1 MSTELI
7 KYGYFWVPGN
17 EFNEFVLEWKAKAEL
32 IEPDAMYLHH
42 PVHATLF
49 LFYGEKQKESKYTSL
64 ISNTSPDFPSAQW
77 VVFENDAVTGGDTL
91 TIGLEK
97 TGAWEFLQ
105 LNLAESMKPFIVKP
119 IEYPNSWEGPFN
131 VSYQNYGF
139 PFVGKHW
146 LPHVSIASF
155 KNKSFI
161 QEAID
166 TPIKINEINCGELA
180 LYRIEGET
188 HTRIYA
194 N

>member
-1 MSTELI
+1 MNVELV

-17 EFNEFVLEWKAKAEL
+17 EFQELVLSWKKKAEL
-32 IEPDAMYLHH
+32 VEPDATYLYH

-49 LFYGEKQKESKYTSL
+49 LFYGEKQKEIEYTSL
-64 ISNTSPDFPSAQW
+64 IKKDAPIFKSAEW
-77 VVFENDAVTGGDTL
+77 LVFENDAVTGGDTL

-97 TGAWEFLQ
+97 TLDWELLQ
-105 LNLAESMKPFIVKP
+105 LNFAETIKPFIIKP
-119 IEYPNSWEGPFN
+119 IEYPNEWSGPFKIAH
-131 VSYQNYGF
+131 QNYGF

-161 QEAID
+161 QEAVD

-180 LYRIEGET
+180 LFRIEGET

-194 N
+194 S

>member
-1 MSTELI
+1 MNTELV
-7 KYGYFWVPGN
+7 KYGYFWIPGN
-17 EFNEFVLEWKAKAEL
+17 EFQEFVLSWKKKAQI
-32 IEPDAMYLHH
+32 IEPDAIYLHH

-49 LFYGEKQKESKYTSL
+49 LFYGEKQKEVEYTSL
-64 ISNTSPDFPSAQW
+64 IQKEAPIFKSFDW
-77 VVFENDAVTGGDTL
+77 LVFENDAVTGGDTL

-97 TGAWEFLQ
+97 TMEWEILQ
-105 LNLAESMKPFIVKP
+105 LNLAEELKPFILTP
-119 IEYPNSWEGPFN
+119 IDYPNKWSGPFKR
-131 VSYQNYGF
+131 SYQNYGF

>member
-1 MSTELI
+1 MNTEHI
-7 KYGYFWVPGN
+7 KYGYFWVPGK
-17 EFNEFVLEWKAKAEL
+17 EFEEFVLSWKAKAEL
-32 IEPDAMYLHH
+32 IEPDAIYLHH

-49 LFYGEKQKESKYTSL
+49 LFYGERKKESDYLSH
-64 ISNTSPDFPSAQW
+64 ISSVPPKFTAVRW
-77 VVFENDAVTGGDTL
+77 LVFENDTVTGGDTL
-91 TIGLEK
+91 TIGLGK
-97 TGAWEFLQ
+97 TLAWESFQ
-105 LNLAESMKPFIVKP
+105 LNLAESMKPFIEQA
-119 IEYPNSWEGPFN
+119 IEYPNSWDGSFEK
-131 VSYQNYGF
+131 SYQDYGF

-146 LPHVSIASF
+146 MPHVSIASL

-161 QEAID
+161 HEVIH